1 MPARDSGSVAT
12 RCRRFAIVA
21 PHCASYRFSVFAHR
35 RRHLAEGERRQV
47 AVVFTY
53 MIGFTAFSERSGEEA
68 AYTLLQS
75 LAKLMEDAVGDNEG
89 VVREFAGR
97 RRHGGL

>member
-1 MPARDSGSVAT
+1 
-12 RCRRFAIVA
+12 
-21 PHCASYRFSVFAHR
+21 
-35 RRHLAEGERRQV
+35 
-47 AVVFTY
+47 VVFTY